1 MLTADIE
8 ENLNNR
14 KTFDEEMV
22 ENNAPPKLTDVLS
35 QYIDK
40 SKMKKS
46 DVIRILNVDR
56 TYGYQLLNG
65 TRTPTRN
72 CLIQI
77 ALILKLDVDQMNY
90 LLQLGGK
97 SQLYVRN
104 LVDAKVFYAVKHH
117 MEYLDAVDFIWG
129 KSVI

>member
-1 MLTADIE
+1 
-8 ENLNNR
+8 
-14 KTFDEEMV
+14 MV
-22 ENNAPPKLTDVLS
+22 ENNAPPELTEVLIR
-35 QYIDK
+35 YIDEK
-40 SKMKKS
+40 KMTKS

-77 ALILKLDVDQMNY
+77 ALVLKLDIDEMNY

-104 LVDAKVFYAVKHH
+104 LVDARVFYAVKHH
-117 MEYLDAVDFIWG
+117 MDFLDALDFIWG
-129 KSVI
+129 NDIM